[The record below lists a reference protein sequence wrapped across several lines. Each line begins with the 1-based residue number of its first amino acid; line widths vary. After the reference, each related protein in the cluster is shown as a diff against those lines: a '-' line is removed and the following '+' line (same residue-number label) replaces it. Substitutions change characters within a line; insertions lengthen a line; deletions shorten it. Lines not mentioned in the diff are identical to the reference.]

1 MNPEVIRM
9 QNKVDAVGKLLSIVD
24 RQSLEILARVVK
36 LHEYLLGEN
45 IPQEVKADTPS
56 PAGILESWTG
66 QLQEIMGKLHMVI
79 RHFDNLK

>member
-9 QNKVDAVGKLLSIVD
+9 QNKVDAVEKGLSIVD
-24 RQSLEILARVVK
+24 RQSLEILAQVVK
-36 LHEYLLGEN
+36 LHEYLLGES
-45 IPQEVKADTPS
+45 IPQEVMVDTSS

-66 QLQEIMGKLHMVI
+66 QLQEILGKLHMVI